1 MPVSRSLF
9 KRCFCEECIETGDH
23 AEDGTPKGVLIAE
36 HLMAA
41 HLQHTKCTQAERAAA
56 GSPCTNAITDLLV
69 SQLDALALIDNKP
82 PVSHPNPTPPLSIT
96 ALADDLEQLTLL
108 DHFVAREPRVAISG
122 DVSQKNIHRP
132 TVKALRVLDNIEFC
146 VQRCFQLLLA
156 GNSNDVG
163 RELLLLH
170 TAVESVKRK
179 ADLVVTRKRAIM
191 LEIDGLEAQF
201 NSQKPP
207 KMDLHAA
214 VEFDTSK
221 SQLSSS

>member
-9 KRCFCEECIETGDH
+9 KWCFCEECIETSDR

-36 HLMAA
+36 RLMAA
-41 HLQHTKCTQAERAAA
+41 HLQHTKCTQAERAAT
-56 GSPCTNAITDLLV
+56 GSPCTNTITDLLV

-82 PVSHPNPTPPLSIT
+82 PVSHPNPTPPLSIM
-96 ALADDLEQLTLL
+96 ALTDDLEQLTLL
-108 DHFVAREPRVAISG
+108 DHFVAHEPRVAIPG

-132 TVKALRVLDNIEFC
+132 TVKALMVLDNIEFC
-146 VQRCFQLLLA
+146 IQQCFRLLP
-156 GNSNDVG
+156 
-163 RELLLLH
+163 
-170 TAVESVKRK
+170 
-179 ADLVVTRKRAIM
+179 ADLVVTQKRAIM

-207 KMDLHAA
+207 EMDLHAA

-221 SQLSSS
+221 S